1 MSMWRWICSIS
12 LSSANLLHL
21 NMIVPSLHYFD
32 HLHNLKSTTFLCHHH
47 DDDEADSASG
57 QPELMLP
64 DARRPDHGSYI
75 DHVLAEEDEKDEE
88 DEPHR
93 PSELNEPVFTTSHH
107 IKDLETAQQFI
118 TALQDAALE
127 TDLSSAVIERLRHP
141 PQEALELEDAT
152 ERLSIEVYLGLENAS
167 QHHYHIICDAILRFD
182 PSCEMLSFDAV
193 KRRIE
198 ELSGIV
204 PVYHDMCFDSCVSFT
219 GPFEDLEQCPM
230 CSKHCYDQAEH
241 ARSSKKVPVKRFLTN
256 CMGPAIQAMWR
267 SSIGAEGMSYRARCT
282 AKIMK
287 EITRQAEHQDG
298 NFEFSPPELDN
309 YIHGTDYLEAALNG
323 FIGEDDTVL
332 MLSLDGAQLYCNKT
346 FDVWIYIWV
355 LMDRSPDT
363 CYKKQNVYV
372 GGVIPGPNKPK
383 NIDSFLFPGFR
394 HLAALM
400 KEGLVVW
407 NGATQRLFCSDP
419 YIIAFGADQIGMTQ
433 MTGLV
438 GHHGR
443 FGHRLYCPFP
453 GRCKDRSGHYFQ
465 ATQLPHNH
473 RVNNS
478 DHPDVNV
485 GVLINETY
493 AEKTH

>member
-1 MSMWRWICSIS
+1 
-12 LSSANLLHL
+12 
-21 NMIVPSLHYFD
+21 
-32 HLHNLKSTTFLCHHH
+32 
-47 DDDEADSASG
+47 
-57 QPELMLP
+57 
-64 DARRPDHGSYI
+64 
-75 DHVLAEEDEKDEE
+75 
-88 DEPHR
+88 
-93 PSELNEPVFTTSHH
+93 
-107 IKDLETAQQFI
+107 
-118 TALQDAALE
+118 DAALE
-127 TDLSSAVIERLRHP
+127 TDLSPAVIERLCHP
-141 PQEALELEDAT
+141 PQEALELEDTT
-152 ERLSIEVYLGLENAS
+152 ERLSIEVYLGLKNAS
-167 QHHYHIICDAILRFD
+167 QRHYNIIRDAILRFD

-204 PVYHDMCFDSCVSFT
+204 PVYHDMCFDSCVGFT
-219 GPFEDLEQCPM
+219 GPFEDLEQCSM
-230 CSKHCYDQAEH
+230 CSKHRYNQAKH
-241 ARSSKKVPVKRFLTN
+241 ARSGKKVSVKRFLTN

-267 SSIGAEGMSYRARCT
+267 SSVGAEGMSYRTRCT

-298 NFEFSPPELDN
+298 NFEFSPPELDD

-332 MLSLDGAQLYCNKT
+332 MLSLDGAQLYRNKT
-346 FDVWIYIWV
+346 SDVWIYIWV
-355 LMDRSPDT
+355 LMDHSPDT
-363 CYKKQNVYV
+363 RYKKQNIYV

-400 KEGLVVW
+400 KEGLAVW
-407 NGATQRLFCSDP
+407 NGATQRLFRSDP
-419 YIIAFGADQIGMTQ
+419 YIIAFRADQIGMTQ

-443 FGHRLYCPFP
+443 FGCRLYCPFP
-453 GRCKDRSGHYFQ
+453 GRRKDRSGHYFQ

-485 GVLINETY
+485 GVIINETY
-493 AEKTH
+493 AEKTHRYNNNLQQLLSGSRSQAAYERIRLETGISKPSIISGFPRHCTLGVPGCFQSD